1 MSAKG
6 SLTVVSGFSGVG
18 KGTVMKSLLDR
29 YEGYALSISAT
40 TRAPRPGEQHGVE
53 YFFITKEAFEELI
66 ASDGL
71 VEYAQYC
78 ENYYGT
84 PRAFVEQQLSEGKDL
99 ILEIEIQGAM
109 KVRRIFPDAALVFV
123 MPPDTEA
130 LMQRLRGRGTESR
143 EVIDQRIRRAAR
155 EAEGIEDYDYILIN
169 DEIDHCADELHNLI
183 RARKMRTDQNLDF
196 VRTIRE
202 DIRTLNERIEENN
215 KLCYRKK

>member
-109 KVRRIFPDAALVFV
+109 KVRRIFPDATLVFV

-202 DIRTLNERIEENN
+202 DIRHLAGAPT
-215 KLCYRKK
+215 

>member
-78 ENYYGT
+78 DNYYGT

-109 KVRRIFPDAALVFV
+109 KVRRIFPDATLVFV

-202 DIRTLNERIEENN
+202 DIRHLAGAPT
-215 KLCYRKK
+215 

>member
-109 KVRRIFPDAALVFV
+109 KVRRIFPDATLVFV

-143 EVIDQRIRRAAR
+143 EVIDQRIRRAAH

-202 DIRTLNERIEENN
+202 DIRHLAGAPT
-215 KLCYRKK
+215 

>member
-109 KVRRIFPDAALVFV
+109 KVRRIFPDATLVFV

-169 DEIDHCADELHNLI
+169 DEIDHCADELHHLI
-183 RARKMRTDQNLDF
+183 RARKMRTDQNLEF

-202 DIRTLNERIEENN
+202 DIRHLAGAPT
-215 KLCYRKK
+215 